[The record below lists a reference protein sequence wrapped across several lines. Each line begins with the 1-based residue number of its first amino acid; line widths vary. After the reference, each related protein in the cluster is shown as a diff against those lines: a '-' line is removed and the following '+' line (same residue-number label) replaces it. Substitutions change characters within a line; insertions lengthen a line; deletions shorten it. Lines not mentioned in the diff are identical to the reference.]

1 MYSNTVSLCV
11 HHKLTQILKNKQV
24 SRLIEKDAKSRKWR
38 EGKLNEGSQKL
49 QCFSNKINKDKSCNV
64 QLINIIKYHCF
75 MLYMKV
81 IDSKS

>member
-1 MYSNTVSLCV
+1 MVTNDNQNYCGGHFEMYSNTVSLCV

-38 EGKLNEGSQKL
+38 EGKLNEGSQKV

-64 QLINIIKYHCF
+64 QCDKYN
-75 MLYMKV
+75 
-81 IDSKS
+81 